1 MNASIILEGTLQ
13 ARAKWTYRF
22 GDILIIHRPVNT
34 HNYIVNT
41 AKMRENELSL
51 EAMKIA
57 L

>member
-1 MNASIILEGTLQ
+1 MNASVILEGTLQ

-22 GDILIIHRPVNT
+22 GDILMIHRPVNT